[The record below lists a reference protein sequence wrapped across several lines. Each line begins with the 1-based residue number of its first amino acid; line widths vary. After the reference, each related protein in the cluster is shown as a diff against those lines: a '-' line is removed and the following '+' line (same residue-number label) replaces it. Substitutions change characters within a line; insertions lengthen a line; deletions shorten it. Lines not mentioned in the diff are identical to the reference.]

1 MASIRLLKY
10 TKPYLGLILVAIVL
24 MFGQANFELALPDY
38 LSDIVNTGIQAG
50 GVENAVPVAIRESE
64 MNKVLIFMNSGNKTL
79 VLDKYMLVS
88 NNSHAYERYLK
99 KYPVLENE
107 SIYISNDLSS
117 REIDQLNPIMGGAI
131 LVVAAFEQIMNDPEK
146 IDELSIVLGFNLS
159 SIPSNMSLFTVL
171 SQLPPEQLNPIVD
184 AINMEFAAL
193 GESMIIQ
200 AAVVPIRAE
209 YNALGMNTDELQI
222 NYIIGVG
229 GLMLLI
235 TLLSITCAIG
245 VGYCAARTAS
255 GMARDIRRGVFVKIE
270 SFSNTEFDNFSTAS
284 LITRSTNDVTQI
296 QMVTMMFIRIV
307 FYAPIIGIGG
317 VIRALEKTSSMS
329 WIIAVA
335 VMMLVGLILVIF
347 SIALPKF
354 KAIQKLI
361 DRINLV
367 FRENLSG
374 MMVIRSFNMQKFEE
388 KRFDKAN
395 VDLTNVSL
403 FINRLMV
410 IVMPL
415 MMLIMNGLMIAIIWV
430 GGHLI
435 ADADMQV
442 GDMMAFMQY
451 AMQIVMA
458 FLMMS
463 MMLIILPRAA
473 VSAGRIS
480 SVLETIPTIQ
490 DPENPK
496 EFPSPFKGTIEFLNV
511 TFRYPG
517 AEGDALHDITFT
529 AYPNQTTAFI
539 GATGAGKTTVVNMIP
554 RFYEVTSGSILIN
567 GIDIREVTQYDL
579 RNKIGYVPQKSV
591 LFSGTIESNLLYAD
605 ENTSQEDLQSAIS
618 IAQVDDFVSSSSEGM
633 ATEISQGGMNVSG
646 GQKQRL
652 SIARAL
658 VKKPPIYIL
667 DDSFSALDFKTDAL
681 LRKALKSNVAGST
694 VLIVTQRVSTIKNA
708 EKIIVLDEGRI
719 VGKGTHSEL
728 MKNCETYKEIAL
740 SQHSMEELL

>member
-10 TKPYLGLILVAIVL
+10 TKPYLGLIFIAIVL
-24 MFGQANFELALPDY
+24 MFAQANFELALPDK
-38 LSDIVNTGIQAG
+38 LSDIVNTGIQQG
-50 GVENAVPVAIRESE
+50 GVENAVPIAIREIT
-64 MNKVLIFMNSGNKTL
+64 MNKTLIFMNNESRTL
-79 VLDKYMLVS
+79 VLDKYVLVS
-88 NNSHAYERYLK
+88 NNSNDYDRYLK

-107 SIYISNDLSS
+107 SVYVSNDLSS
-117 REIDQLNPIMGGAI
+117 LDIDQLNPIMGSAI
-131 LVVAAFEQIMNDPEK
+131 LVVSFFEQIEDDPENAAA
-146 IDELSIVLGFNLS
+146 LSVALGFNIS
-159 SIPSNMSLFTVL
+159 AIPANMSLFSFL
-171 SQLPPEQLNPIVD
+171 SLLPPEQLNPLID
-184 AINMEFAAL
+184 TINAEFTAL
-193 GESMIIQ
+193 GENMVIQ

-209 YNALGMNTDELQI
+209 YIALGMDMDQLQT
-222 NYIIGVG
+222 NYIISVG

-245 VGYCAARTAS
+245 VGYSAARTAS

-270 SFSNTEFDNFSTAS
+270 SFSNSEFDNFSTAS

-296 QMVTMMFIRIV
+296 QMVIMMIIRIV
-307 FYAPIIGIGG
+307 FYAPIIGVGG

-329 WIIAVA
+329 WLIAVT
-335 VMMLVGLILVIF
+335 VMILVGLIIIIF
-347 SIALPKF
+347 YIALPKF
-354 KAIQKLI
+354 KIIQKLI

-395 VDLTNVSL
+395 VDLTDVSL

-430 GGHLI
+430 GGHQI
-435 ADADMQV
+435 ADAEMQV

-458 FLMMS
+458 FLMLS
-463 MMLIILPRAA
+463 MMLIIIPRAA

-480 SVLETIPTIQ
+480 SVLETKPVIE

-496 EFPSPFKGTIEFLNV
+496 EFSSAFKGTIEFRNV
-511 TFRYPG
+511 TFCYPG
-517 AEGDALHDITFT
+517 AEGDALHNINFT

-539 GATGAGKTTVVNMIP
+539 GATGAGKSTVVNLIP
-554 RFYEVTSGSILIN
+554 RFYEVTSGSILID
-567 GIDIREVTQYDL
+567 GMDIRDVTQHDL
-579 RNKIGYVPQKSV
+579 RDKIGFVPQKSV

-605 ENTSQEDLQSAIS
+605 ENTTKEEMQSAIS
-618 IAQVDDFVSSSSEGM
+618 IAQVNDFVSSSSEGM

-658 VKKPPIYIL
+658 LKKPPIYIL
-667 DDSFSALDFKTDAL
+667 DDSFSALDFKTDAS
-681 LRKALKSNVAGST
+681 LRKALKTNVTGST
-694 VLIVTQRVSTIKNA
+694 ILIVTKRVSTIKNA
-708 EKIIVLDEGRI
+708 ENIIVLDQGRI

-728 MKNCETYKEIAL
+728 MENCETYREIAL
-740 SQHSMEELL
+740 SQHSLEELL